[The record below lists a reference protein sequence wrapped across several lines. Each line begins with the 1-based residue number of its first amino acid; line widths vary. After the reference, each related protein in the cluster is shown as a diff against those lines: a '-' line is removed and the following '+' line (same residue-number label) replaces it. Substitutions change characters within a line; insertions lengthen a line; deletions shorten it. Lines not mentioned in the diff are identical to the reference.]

1 MTYVLWLFLAVYALI
16 VGMCVLQLI
25 FLFVEDWIVRARRR
39 RHVFTL
45 PPERRIT
52 DREETPEG
60 EQVTLECGHKILIRR
75 NRIFSLPCN
84 ECRETRRKA

>member
-1 MTYVLWLFLAVYALI
+1 MMYVLWTCLTMFALL
-16 VGMCVLQLI
+16 VG
-25 FLFVEDWIVRARRR
+25 EDWIVRVRRR

-60 EQVTLECGHKILIRR
+60 EQVTLECGHRILIRR
-75 NRIFSLPCN
+75 HRILSLPCN
-84 ECRETRRKA
+84 ECRESERKA